1 VEATGFRPVLAIN
14 DQGLALGVIADGSWA
29 VGGDSLLIGSAHE
42 RTRLRLLLQLL
53 ERPFREVE
61 AVVTQQI
68 SGQPGPPWSELLT
81 MALRWPTEYWAD
93 RALDWIEGGYADHE
107 LSGVLDEAGQMPTR
121 SQLSLHPVDVG
132 LDRAE
137 LWDRVRPAV
146 TGRPGRW
153 FRPVANPAMPGS
165 AACCAALIQVPSW
178 SPCRW
183 SADSGGCG
191 AAREARTGIC
201 QVK

>member
-14 DQGLALGVIADGSWA
+14 DQGLVLGVIADGSWA
-29 VGGDSLLIGSAHE
+29 VGGDSLLIGSARE
-42 RTRLRLLLQLL
+42 RTRLRSLLPLL

-61 AVVTQQI
+61 AAVAQRI

-121 SQLSLHPVDVG
+121 SQRFRHRDLRERLSQAIRATQPTAGPPGTSPNKFGRRPTNHTACDRTPSG
-132 LDRAE
+132 LARRTVIGFLRVPLPWRGDR
-137 LWDRVRPAV
+137 P
-146 TGRPGRW
+146 PG
-153 FRPVANPAMPGS
+153 A
-165 AACCAALIQVPSW
+165 
-178 SPCRW
+178 
-183 SADSGGCG
+183 
-191 AAREARTGIC
+191 
-201 QVK
+201 